1 MKDILMDILNLI
13 KSDAYAHSLVKE
25 NVWIIN
31 YPNPTDMKVP
41 YIVLDEL
48 AEPMPVEYASND
60 NMGLSYLV
68 TVDVFVPSS
77 SKTNSYYT
85 CRDLSYHISRL
96 LFEEYGLKNT
106 ASSKPEYDEEV
117 RMYRRS
123 RTYKNSYY
131 RKDLNIDGRSKQ
143 EL

>member
-1 MKDILMDILNLI
+1 MKDILVDILNLI
-13 KSDAYAHSLVKE
+13 KSDAYAHSLIKE
-25 NVWIIN
+25 NVWIMN

-123 RTYKNSYY
+123 RTYKNAYY
-131 RKDLNIDGRSKQ
+131 RKDLNIDGRTKQ

>member
-1 MKDILMDILNLI
+1 MDILNLI

-25 NVWIIN
+25 NVWIMN
-31 YPNPTDMKVP
+31 YPNPMDMKVP

-68 TVDVFVPSS
+68 TVDVFVPSN

-123 RTYKNSYY
+123 RTYKNAYY
-131 RKDLNIDGRSKQ
+131 RKDLNIDGRTKQ

>member
-25 NVWIIN
+25 NVWIMN
-31 YPNPTDMKVP
+31 YPDSIDMKVP

-106 ASSKPEYDEEV
+106 ASSKPEYDEEI

-123 RTYKNSYY
+123 RTYKNAYY

>member
-1 MKDILMDILNLI
+1 MDILNLI

-25 NVWIIN
+25 NVWIMN

-106 ASSKPEYDEEV
+106 ASSKPEYDSEV

-123 RTYKNSYY
+123 RTYKNAYY
-131 RKDLNIDGRSKQ
+131 RKDLNIDGRTKQ

>member
-25 NVWIIN
+25 NVWIMN
-31 YPNPTDMKVP
+31 YPDPIDMKVP

-85 CRDLSYHISRL
+85 CRVLSYHISRL

-106 ASSKPEYDEEV
+106 ASSKPEYDAEV

-131 RKDLNIDGRSKQ
+131 RKDLNIDGRTKQ

>member
-25 NVWIIN
+25 NVWIMN
-31 YPNPTDMKVP
+31 YPDPTDMKVP

-123 RTYKNSYY
+123 RTYKNAYY
-131 RKDLNIDGRSKQ
+131 RKDLNIDGRTKQ

>member
-13 KSDAYAHSLVKE
+13 KSDAYAHSLIKE
-25 NVWIIN
+25 NVWIMN

-123 RTYKNSYY
+123 RTYKNAYY
-131 RKDLNIDGRSKQ
+131 RKDLNIDGRTKQ

>member
-25 NVWIIN
+25 NVWIMN

-123 RTYKNSYY
+123 RTYKNAYY
-131 RKDLNIDGRSKQ
+131 RKDLNIDGRTKQ

>member
-1 MKDILMDILNLI
+1 MDILNLI
-13 KSDAYAHSLVKE
+13 KSDAYAHSLVNE
-25 NVWIIN
+25 NVWIMN
-31 YPNPTDMKVP
+31 YPDPADMKVP

-131 RKDLNIDGRSKQ
+131 RKDLNIDGRTKQ

>member
-1 MKDILMDILNLI
+1 MDILNLI

-25 NVWIIN
+25 NVWIMN
-31 YPNPTDMKVP
+31 YPDPTDMKVP

-68 TVDVFVPSS
+68 TVDVFVPSN
-77 SKTNSYYT
+77 SKTNAYYT

-131 RKDLNIDGRSKQ
+131 RKDLNIDGRTKQ

>member
-1 MKDILMDILNLI
+1 MKDILVDILNLI
-13 KSDAYAHSLVKE
+13 KSDAYAHSLIKE
-25 NVWIIN
+25 NVWIMN

-123 RTYKNSYY
+123 RTYKNAYY